1 MMPIVGQLQGMFT
14 YIVQI
19 SVVLQNAYRIGRLS
33 TLKVNIWAHFL
44 YQMAVETLLPDSAL
58 M

>member
-19 SVVLQNAYRIGRLS
+19 SVELRHAYRIGRLS
-33 TLKVNIWAHFL
+33 TLKANI
-44 YQMAVETLLPDSAL
+44 
-58 M
+58 